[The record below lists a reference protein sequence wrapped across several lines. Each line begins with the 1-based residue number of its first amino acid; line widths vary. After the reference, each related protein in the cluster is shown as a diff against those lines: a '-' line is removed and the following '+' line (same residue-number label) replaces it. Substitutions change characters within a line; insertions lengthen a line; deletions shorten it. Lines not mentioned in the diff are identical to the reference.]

1 MNKYETIRADMTTA
15 LKNGDKARRLTL
27 ADMVATIDKAATS
40 GKKRVEITDAF
51 VDEVMLK
58 YKKTV
63 QEMVD
68 TCPDSAADP
77 KRDAELKAR
86 KAEYLA
92 KLAVATEY
100 APVVIDDIDEIKKMI
115 MLWGCG
121 NQVSIVTQNKGII
134 MKAIMPWLKQNN
146 CDMKVAQEAL
156 KQSMTEG
163 DAAVEAALKG

>member
-1 MNKYETIRADMTTA
+1 MNKYESIKADMTTA
-15 LKNGDKARRLTL
+15 LKNGDKLRRLTL

-68 TCPDSAADP
+68 TCPDNEKYAD
-77 KRDAELKAR
+77 K
-86 KAEYLA
+86 KAEYQA
-92 KLAVATEY
+92 KLAIALEY
-100 APVVIDDIDEIKKMI
+100 APKVIDNKDEIVKMI
-115 MLWGCG
+115 NYWGIC
-121 NQVSIVTQNKGII
+121 NAISICSGNKGVI
-134 MKAIMPWLKQNN
+134 MKNVMPFLKKEG

-156 KQSMTEG
+156 KEAMATG
-163 DAAVEAALKG
+163 DACAKAQMGE

>member
-1 MNKYETIRADMTTA
+1 MNKYETIKADMTAA
-15 LKNGDKARRLTL
+15 LKAGDKLRRLTL

-51 VDEVMLK
+51 VDEVLLK

-68 TCPDSAADP
+68 TCPNGAADP

-86 KAEYLA
+86 KAEYLM
-92 KLAVATEY
+92 KLSIATKY
-100 APVVIDDIDEIKKMI
+100 APQVIDDKDEIVKMI
-115 MLWGCG
+115 MYWGVC
-121 NQVSIVTQNKGII
+121 NAVSICSGNKGII
-134 MKAIMPWLKQNN
+134 MKNVMPFLKSKS

-156 KQSMTEG
+156 KEAMATG
-163 DAAVEAALKG
+163 DACVQAQLGS